1 MDGSTANGDRISR
14 AIQAINEIE
23 LDKLNYMPF
32 LFCLFQMSLWKR
44 RVQKHVRVLIVRDR
58 LFIFHNTILYLRY
71 LRPAFLQKESR
82 RARCLLFWQ
91 MKMKNVIWNEVP
103 RNSPDLAGTFS
114 IWCPQPSIIN
124 RMFLPIMFPLT
135 GLVLGGVRR
144 GSSLARMSSLST
156 FYLRYYILDKDKN
169 NHERLKLPFSK
180 VLGSAWLSLQLNR
193 TAQMDRQMSHWTAN
207 TNITSSK
214 VLVVLIKYPRSM
226 VNWLAVLMV
235 CSCAIVSLN
244 NLNINWMVSALL
256 E

>member
-32 LFCLFQMSLWKR
+32 LFCLFQMSLWKW

-135 GLVLGGVRR
+135 LWINSCL
-144 GSSLARMSSLST
+144 LLQIST
-156 FYLRYYILDKDKN
+156 FLHHNAQPIL
-169 NHERLKLPFSK
+169 
-180 VLGSAWLSLQLNR
+180 
-193 TAQMDRQMSHWTAN
+193 
-207 TNITSSK
+207 ISS
-214 VLVVLIKYPRSM
+214 I
-226 VNWLAVLMV
+226 
-235 CSCAIVSLN
+235 
-244 NLNINWMVSALL
+244 
-256 E
+256 